1 MIYFAKWKIVAI
13 LLICIGGLAFA
24 APNFLPKETAESL
37 PDWMPHKQVSLGL
50 DLQGGSHL
58 LLEVEVDAVIKEQL
72 ESLVDEVRVIL
83 RKAKIRYGGLG
94 RDGAKGVKVTI
105 RQPEK
110 VEEARNLL
118 RRIDPQ
124 TNTVVDGTAVRI
136 ELLERAIA
144 DRRNGAMSQSVE
156 IVRRRVDQTGT
167 REPTIQRQGDDRILV
182 QLPGVKDPERIKR
195 LLGKTAKMT
204 FQLTDVRG
212 ANMDPSRPA
221 PAGSK
226 WLPSVDST
234 ADTSQPTIYL
244 IKKRVMVSG
253 EDLVDSQPGFDSR
266 DGQPVVNFRFNTR
279 GAKKFGVATAANVN
293 RPFAIILDGKVI
305 SAPVIREPILGGTGQ
320 ISGNFT
326 VQEANDLS
334 LLLRAGA
341 LPAPLTILEERSV
354 GPGLGADSIAAG
366 KIASMIGMI
375 LVVVFMVVAYGKF
388 GGMADLALII
398 NIFLILA
405 ALSVLQ
411 ATLTLPGIAGIV
423 LTIGMAVDANV
434 LIFERIREEVR
445 AGRTPIS
452 AIDSGYGRALTT
464 IIDANVTTLIAALLL
479 YIFGSGPIRGFAVT
493 LAVGIVTSLF
503 TAVMLTRLIVVTWL
517 RRTQPK
523 ELPI

>member
-1 MIYFAKWKIVAI
+1 MVYFAKWKIVTV
-13 LLICIGGLAFA
+13 LLVCIAGLVFA
-24 APNFLPKETAESL
+24 APNFVDNKTARSL
-37 PDWMPHKQVSLGL
+37 PDWLPHQQVSLGL

-58 LLEVEVDAVIKEQL
+58 LLEVEVNAVIREQL
-72 ESLVDEVRVIL
+72 EALVDEVRVEL

-94 RDGAKGVKVTI
+94 LDGVKGVKVTI
-105 RQPEK
+105 REAAK
-110 VEEARNLL
+110 TEDARNLL
-118 RRIDPQ
+118 RRLDITTD
-124 TNTVVDGTAVRI
+124 TSVEGETIRI
-136 ELLERAIA
+136 ALTDRAIA
-144 DRRNGAMSQSVE
+144 DRRNAAMSQSVE
-156 IVRRRVDQTGT
+156 IVRRRIDQTGT

-204 FQLTDVRG
+204 FRLTDDRG
-212 ANMDPSRPA
+212 VNSDPSRPA
-221 PAGSK
+221 PAGSH
-226 WLPSVDST
+226 WMPASEQNSGT
-234 ADTSQPTIYL
+234 GRPTMYL

-253 EDLVDSQPGFDSR
+253 EDLVDSQPAFDSQS
-266 DGQPVVNFRFNTR
+266 GQPVVNFRFNTR
-279 GAKKFGVATAANVN
+279 GAKKFGTATAANVN
-293 RPFAIILDGKVI
+293 RPFAIVLDGKVI

-320 ISGNFT
+320 ISGSFT

-341 LPAPLTILEERSV
+341 LPAPLVILEERSV
-354 GPGLGADSIAAG
+354 GPGLGADSIASG
-366 KIASMIGMI
+366 KIASVIGMV
-375 LVVVFMVVAYGKF
+375 LVVLFMVIGYGRF
-388 GGMADLALII
+388 GAMADFALII

-452 AIDSGYGRALTT
+452 AIDAGYSRALTT
-464 IIDANVTTLIAALLL
+464 IIDANVTTLIAAALL

-493 LAVGIVTSLF
+493 LAIGIVTSLF
-503 TAVMLTRLIVVTWL
+503 TSVMLTRLIVVTWL
-517 RRTQPK
+517 RRSQPK